1 MNVWLLEINAN
12 PSMNMS
18 QEIEQYD
25 AAKVNVIS
33 PIDEYVKTRVIT
45 DSIKLIKKK
54 DELPEKQRSLEQ
66 VLPNAGYS
74 K

>member
-54 DELPEKQRSLEQ
+54 DELPEKQRSLE
-66 VLPNAGYS
+66 
-74 K
+74 

>member
-25 AAKVNVIS
+25 GAKVNVIS

-54 DELPEKQRSLEQ
+54 DELPEKQRSLE
-66 VLPNAGYS
+66 
-74 K
+74 

>member
-1 MNVWLLEINAN
+1 
-12 PSMNMS
+12 MS
-18 QEIEQYD
+18 QEIEQYNGT
-25 AAKVNVIS
+25 KMNVIS

-45 DSIKLIKKK
+45 DTIKLVKHK

-66 VLPNAGYS
+66 VLPNSSYS